1 MIEGTRDIGVNADK
15 QTITVHG
22 YVRPADLSSANIV
35 NSVQVANLT
44 IKVTGKGVVGDAI
57 RRPNFLYRFLL
68 GLLPF

>member
-1 MIEGTRDIGVNADK
+1 V
-15 QTITVHG
+15 
-22 YVRPADLSSANIV
+22 VRPADLSSANMV